1 MSSNFGGDGGDVLV
15 DPNDGCNIVQEYV
28 VMSMRVTQ
36 TCAHPA
42 TTDAFLDLSKSTT
55 ISIAP
60 PDINARFIAPFAA
73 NETNID
79 QWLAGGNSVWFQT
92 NGFAIRSGSE
102 WSKVTTWDHPGKVTT
117 AVAMSGTTA
126 VAAWCGP
133 TCNNNGFGRG
143 IWVGTY
149 NGTSWTKVTDST
161 TGLPNRYISGVAVDG
176 ANVYAVIN
184 GFSRRFTEG
193 PGAGQGH
200 VFRWDAATSSWV
212 SLDGTGTGAFPDVP
226 ANSIEV
232 LPDHSLVVATDLG
245 VLYKPAAS
253 ADWQRLGTNLPV
265 TVAMDV
271 ELGPDNN
278 LYVATHGRGIWSI
291 ASPVAAL
298 TAGSSTASI
307 AGGSSGTAGGS
318 SSTPPSQGGKGKGGS
333 TGKTT
338 GKNG

>member
-1 MSSNFGGDGGDVLV
+1 MA
-15 DPNDGCNIVQEYV
+15 
-28 VMSMRVTQ
+28 MRVTQ

-55 ISIAP
+55 FSIAP

-117 AVAMSGTTA
+117 AVAMSGNTA

-212 SLDGTGTGAFPDVP
+212 SLDGTGPGAFPDVP
-226 ANSIEV
+226 ANSIET

-291 ASPVAAL
+291 PSPVAAL
-298 TAGSSTASI
+298 TAGSTIASTA
-307 AGGSSGTAGGS
+307 GGTNGGAGGS